1 MSSNPSLNQNELL
14 ILYYSL
20 ELRVQCGDDKD
31 ESDVALQY
39 DVKYDDDGY
48 SKITLNSKEE
58 ENWGQVM
65 QLKGFEGPG
74 PGQPFDLLVLRKEEG
89 FLCFLDGVEQS
100 TFPYRLEDQVP
111 NHVILTGDLETYRL
125 LLL

>member
-1 MSSNPSLNQNELL
+1 MN
-14 ILYYSL
+14 YSL
-20 ELRVQCGDDKD
+20 QLRVQCGDDKD

-39 DVKYDDDGY
+39 EVQYDTDGS
-48 SKITLNSKEE
+48 SKITLNSRED

-74 PGQPFDLLVLRKEEG
+74 PCRPFDLLVIRREEG
-89 FLCFLDGVEQS
+89 FLCFLDGIEQS
-100 TFPYRLEDQVP
+100 ILPYRLEDQVP
-111 NHVILTGDLETYRL
+111 NHVILNGDLETYRL

>member
-1 MSSNPSLNQNELL
+1 M
-14 ILYYSL
+14 YYSL
-20 ELRVQCGDDKD
+20 DLRVQCGDDKD

-39 DVKYDDDGY
+39 DVKYDADGS
-48 SKITLNSKEE
+48 SKITLNSREE

-74 PGQPFDLLVLRKEEG
+74 PGRPFDLLVVRKEEG
-89 FLCFLDGVEQS
+89 FLCFLDGIEQS
-100 TFPYRLEDQVP
+100 ILPYRLEDQVP